1 LAPVITRQEL
11 YDLVW
16 SKPMT
21 SMATQFGVSGSY
33 MARVCA
39 VLRVPRPERGYW
51 AKLAVGK
58 APPKPP
64 LPEAQPGD
72 QVVWSKDGELQ
83 EPVRR
88 RPVVR
93 TSTPKRRRVEPV
105 TGTHGL
111 IRGAKAHFEHG
122 RPVEDGKHL
131 RPFKRLL
138 VDITTSSAN
147 MDKALG
153 LANDL
158 FNALESAGHR
168 VVIAPP
174 GEQLHCRQIDEH
186 EEPTKAARNDYH
198 RPWRPDRPT
207 VAYVDAVAIGLAVIE
222 MTEKVVMR
230 YLNGKYI
237 REAEYVPPKRSR
249 GYEYHTWTTTQD
261 LACGR
266 IRVVAYSPYRR
277 VDWSQSWQETKHSD
291 LPGQIA
297 SIVRSIEGAAPQLVE
312 RIEEAEKQAE
322 LERRRWEAAREQNR
336 LEEQQR
342 LRQKATDESKSQ
354 LEKVIAAWDRT
365 SRIQVFLDGVE
376 ARAEVLPEQER
387 KRVLQRLDLARQFVG
402 SNDPMSFLMSWKTPE
417 ERYNSSAS
425 DAREDDEED

>member
-1 LAPVITRQEL
+1 MTTREDL

-21 SMATQFGVSGSY
+21 TVAAQFGVSGSY

-64 LPEAQPGD
+64 LPAAQPGD
-72 QVVWSKDGELQ
+72 QVVWSKDGALQ

-88 RPVVR
+88 RPMVR
-93 TSTPKRRRVEPV
+93 TSTPKRRRAEPV

-138 VDITTSSAN
+138 VDITTSSTSL
-147 MDKALG
+147 DKALG

-174 GEQLHCRQIDEH
+174 GEQLRCRQIDEH
-186 EEPTKAARNDYH
+186 EEPTKAPRNDYN

-207 VAYVDAVAIGLAVIE
+207 VVYVDSVAIGLAVIE
-222 MTEKVVMR
+222 MTERVVMR

-237 REAEYVPPKRSR
+237 READYVPPKRSR
-249 GYEYHTWTTTQD
+249 GYEPYSWTSTQD
-261 LACGR
+261 LPCR
-266 IRVVAYSPYRR
+266 RMRVVAYSPYWR
-277 VDWSQSWQETKHSD
+277 VDWSQSWQETKQST
-291 LPGQIA
+291 LTGQIA
-297 SIVRSIEGAAPQLVE
+297 SIVRAIEAAAPQLVE

-322 LERRRWEAAREQNR
+322 LERQRWEAEREQHR
-336 LEEQQR
+336 LEEQHR
-342 LRQKATDESKSQ
+342 LRREAAEQSRAQ
-354 LEKVIAAWDRT
+354 LEKVITAWDRT
-365 SRIQVFLDGVE
+365 SRIQAFLDGVE
-376 ARAEVLPEQER
+376 KRAHALPEQER
-387 KRVLQRLDLARQFVG
+387 DRILQRLDLARQFVG
-402 SNDPMSFLMSWKTPE
+402 SKDPMDFFMSWRTPD
-417 ERYNSSAS
+417 ERYDASAVD
-425 DAREDDEED
+425 DAEDEDED